1 VQLAAPI
8 EKEEESS
15 SREEATLDPKSNL
28 QPIYGER
35 IAPMTTQPLVTD
47 ELATALRATI
57 GKLTS
62 ASDEEATPVFTSETR
77 LLHNV
82 LTEARIRQF
91 TLQVDEPPLLGG
103 TDQAPN
109 PVELVLAAL
118 GTCQEIVYAAY
129 AAVLGIEL
137 EDVEITVSG
146 PLDLRGLFGITS
158 AANGFQHVTME
169 TRIRSREAP
178 DRVQQL
184 VDTVQKH
191 CPVLDIIQRPLEV
204 HNQVELNGTPLS

>member
-1 VQLAAPI
+1 MSI
-8 EKEEESS
+8 
-15 SREEATLDPKSNL
+15 
-28 QPIYGER
+28 
-35 IAPMTTQPLVTD
+35 QPLVSPD
-47 ELATALRATI
+47 LARALGAAVE
-57 GKLTS
+57 KLKV
-62 ASDEEATPVFTSETR
+62 ASDEQATPVFASDTR

-82 LTEARIRQF
+82 LTEARVRQF
-91 TLQVDEPPLLGG
+91 TFQVDEPPLLGG

-137 EDVEITVSG
+137 DAVEITVRG
-146 PLDLRGLFGITS
+146 PLDLRGLFGLSS
-158 AANGFQHVTME
+158 APSGFQHVEME

-178 DRVQQL
+178 EAIRRL
-184 VDTVQKH
+184 VSTVQAH

-204 HNQVELNGTPLS
+204 RNEVALNEEPLA

>member
-1 VQLAAPI
+1 MSV
-8 EKEEESS
+8 
-15 SREEATLDPKSNL
+15 
-28 QPIYGER
+28 
-35 IAPMTTQPLVTD
+35 QPLVTED
-47 ELATALRATI
+47 LAAALGAAVD
-57 GKLTS
+57 KLKT
-62 ASDEEATPVFTSETR
+62 ASDEEATPVCTSDTR

-91 TLQVDEPPLLGG
+91 TFQVDEPPLLGG

-137 EDVEITVSG
+137 DGVEITVSG
-146 PLDLRGLFGITS
+146 PLDLRGLFGITATPS
-158 AANGFQHVTME
+158 GFQHVEMQ

-178 DRVQQL
+178 EAIQRL
-184 VDTVQKH
+184 VNTVQAH
-191 CPVLDIIQRPLEV
+191 CPVLDIIQRPLV
-204 HNQVELNGTPLS
+204 VRNQVALNGEALS